1 MYHVKDS
8 YPEAPARYVHPGTWK
23 ATAVWFWYIILS
35 KNSFSDFRTFFL
47 SLTAYLLLKANVAL
61 DKNLQ
66 HFKTALTFLQT
77 LLVQLVGMA
86 TTVVWNAVATVLMII
101 PVFIRTEVA

>member
-8 YPEAPARYVHPGTWK
+8 YPEAPASYVHPGTWK
-23 ATAVWFWYIILS
+23 ATA
-35 KNSFSDFRTFFL
+35 
-47 SLTAYLLLKANVAL
+47 
-61 DKNLQ
+61 
-66 HFKTALTFLQT
+66 T

>member
-1 MYHVKDS
+1 MSRTVIRKLLRVMSTRVHGKQL
-8 YPEAPARYVHPGTWK
+8 RYGSGTLYYLK
-23 ATAVWFWYIILS
+23 IAFQILEH
-35 KNSFSDFRTFFL
+35 FFL